1 MCTFIYYI
9 HTHSATGVHDYVYE
23 LDIYADMNKAIT
35 VFVSLKSFDQRKL
48 TMEKAKRHFILWFS
62 TAKLGQDQEYWKV
75 DCDTGKVLPGSGL
88 GGCWWWRGS
97 WWGWWWGWGPPPH
110 PPMMRWG
117 LELKSGMLAVFGSW
131 WLSRTEEHNW
141 RLGNIS
147 QKPRATRHRLVG
159 TGYSCAAEEG
169 VWIWHAA
176 AASSSTSACRGGAAP
191 ATASATIAIL
201 PSWCL
206 ASTLN
211 LGV

>member
-1 MCTFIYYI
+1 MHIYIWYTNTFSYRCTWLCIWTRYLCR
-9 HTHSATGVHDYVYE
+9 HEQGDYCIRITE
-23 LDIYADMNKAIT
+23 IIWSTEADHGKGKET
-35 VFVSLKSFDQRKL
+35 FYS
-48 TMEKAKRHFILWFS
+48 WFS

-97 WWGWWWGWGPPPH
+97 WWGWWWGWGGPP

-117 LELKSGMLAVFGSW
+117 LELKSGMLAVFVSR
-131 WLSRTEEHNW
+131 WLSRTEEHNR

-206 ASTLN
+206 ASSLN